1 MLELRKVSVRYP
13 RSRRFAVEDVSL
25 HVWAGQSWG
34 IIGESGAGKS
44 TLLGLMS
51 GAITPFDGS
60 VSWRGKPLIRG
71 APLRQ
76 LRRDLGVIAQR
87 PREALDPRQTA
98 FEAVWE
104 AGSLF
109 GNRWSKL
116 RTERLLDEVGLR
128 GDRWHSLP
136 QELSG
141 GECQRTN
148 LARALAKHPK
158 LILADEPLVSLDHAA
173 ARSLQPVI
181 VNLALSASAALV
193 YVTHDLTDDVL
204 RDAGIA
210 VFLDGWCVEVAP
222 PPDPRWLREVRDLA
236 TTGVLGRRLRHPYS
250 HYLVLASVSP
260 VPVRMRADVGCPFHP
275 GCPHVRED
283 CRLRV
288 PDENELAPG
297 RRIRCLAV
305 TGEPAAPVDY

>member
-1 MLELRKVSVRYP
+1 MLDLRDVSVRFP
-13 RSRRFAVEDVSL
+13 RSRRPALRELSL
-25 HVWAGQSWG
+25 CIGTGESWG

-51 GAITPFDGS
+51 GEITPSTGS
-60 VSWRGKPLIRG
+60 VLWRGKPLKRG

-76 LRRDLGVIAQR
+76 LRNDLGVIAQR

-104 AGSLF
+104 ASALF
-109 GNRWSKL
+109 GTPWTKAQ
-116 RTERLLDEVGLR
+116 TEHLLDTVGLR
-128 GDRWHSLP
+128 RERWHSRP
-136 QELSG
+136 DELSG

-148 LARALAKHPK
+148 LARAVAKSPA
-158 LILADEPLVSLDHAA
+158 LLLADEPLVSLDHEA
-173 ARSLQPVI
+173 ARLLQPII
-181 VNLALSASAALV
+181 VNLALNASTALV

-210 VFLDGWCVEVAP
+210 VFLDGWCVEVVP
-222 PPDPRWLREVRDLA
+222 PPDPRWLREVGDLA
-236 TTGVLGRRLRHPYS
+236 TTGVLSRRLLHPYS

-260 VPVRMRADVGCPFHP
+260 VPPRQRAATGCPFHP
-275 GCPHVRED
+275 SCPHVRED

-288 PDENELAPG
+288 PDENELVPG
-297 RRIRCLAV
+297 RKIRCFAV
-305 TGEPAAPVDY
+305 TGEPTSPIDY